1 MVVGPARGTAKGGA
15 DVCAPGLPKRAVPPA
30 ATWGTR
36 CASPCDSLS
45 CRTPGPGA
53 STDGGA
59 DVGDDGDDATNV
71 GPPTGAAGGT
81 GTACCG
87 G

>member
-1 MVVGPARGTAKGGA
+1 MGLARGTARGGA
-15 DVCAPGLPKRAVPPA
+15 VACAPGAPTEAVPA
-30 ATWGTR
+30 AAPWGTR
-36 CASPCDSLS
+36 CASSCDPPS
-45 CRTPGPGA
+45 CWTPGPGA
-53 STDGGA
+53 GTDGGA
-59 DVGDDGDDATNV
+59 DAADDADEAATV